1 MRTLSPNERAVLLA
15 LAGDEGGA
23 TPAELALAHHVA
35 TAAVA
40 AHALAGLFTLGLVAR
55 RPANE
60 PGTVRYFATKPGEAA
75 ARLVVAGQRE
85 EG

>member
-15 LAGDEGGA
+15 VDGDADGA

-40 AHALAGLFTLGLVAR
+40 AHALAGLFTLGLLAR
-55 RPANE
+55 RSANE
-60 PGTVRYFATKPGEAA
+60 PGTVRYVATATGS
-75 ARLVVAGQRE
+75 VVARNIIAGRRE
-85 EG
+85 ED